1 MLNQT
6 TNLKLLIVTAF
17 CLRVSERDCVL
28 VAPVLCFAGRN
39 YHLTTKLSL
48 QRASTSSHGP
58 YRLYDHHSVTA
69 FVKGLPIRTSVEGRD
84 GGVIRNRSRHV
95 QCGRPHVNLV
105 HVGYK
110 LSLNN
115 NLTQNSLSCI
125 WM

>member
-69 FVKGLPIRTSVEGRD
+69 FVKGSSNKDVRRGQGRRGHPKSVKACSMRTSACKFGACWV
-84 GGVIRNRSRHV
+84 
-95 QCGRPHVNLV
+95 
-105 HVGYK
+105 
-110 LSLNN
+110 
-115 NLTQNSLSCI
+115 
-125 WM
+125 